1 MTGINKTSKTIF
13 DTTNPLIDGVIS
25 GYAWNGTS
33 ITYAFPTLTSSY
45 TYTTETSNNFAAI
58 STAQKNAALFAM
70 EQSFGTAA
78 NDGFSVEGFTKIS
91 FSLGSTTTANLR
103 FAQSDA
109 ATPTAYA
116 YYPGSFDAAGDIWFS
131 TQYAG
136 TVNDYRTPVA
146 GNYAW
151 HTLIHELGHALGLK
165 HGHQTDT
172 FGAIPAKYNSVEY
185 TVMTYHSFVGD
196 DGSGYKYE
204 QFGAPQSF
212 MMADIA
218 ALQHMYGADYT
229 TNSGNTVYKW
239 TPTSGN
245 TVVDGDIA
253 IAAGANRIF
262 ATIWD
267 GGGVDTFDLRAYATA
282 ITIDLRPGRYSTFSD
297 DQLAYL
303 GGGGNDGYARGN
315 IFNALLY
322 QGNTQSLIENVR
334 GGSASDKITG
344 NEVSNSLY
352 GYNGNDRL
360 YGLEGDDYLL
370 GGEGNDMVSGNVGKD
385 RVYGGLGADDLYGG
399 ADADNFIFSK
409 IGDSTASSTGRDTI
423 FDFSGTAG
431 DRIDLSRIDASTK
444 TAGNQAFSF
453 IGTGVFTGTAG
464 ELRYVKAASDTYV
477 YGDVNGD
484 KKIDIAIHLDDAMT
498 LSKGYFIL

>member
-13 DTTNPLIDGVIS
+13 DTTYQLTDSVIS

-33 ITYAFPTLTSSY
+33 ITYAFPTLTSDY

-58 STAQKNAALFAM
+58 STAQQNAALFAM

-91 FSLGSTTTANLR
+91 FSLGSATTANLR

-109 ATPTAYA
+109 AAPTAYA
-116 YYPGSFDAAGDIWFS
+116 YYPGSHDAAGDIWFS
-131 TQYAG
+131 TNYAG
-136 TVNDYRTPVA
+136 TANDYRTPVA

-165 HGHQTDT
+165 HAHETNSY
-172 FGAIPAKYNSVEY
+172 GAIPANYNSVEY

-196 DGSGYKYE
+196 DGSYYKYE
-204 QFGAPQSF
+204 QYGAPQSF

-370 GGEGNDMVSGNVGKD
+370 GGEGNDIVSGNVGKD

-399 ADADNFIFSK
+399 ADADSFIFSK

-453 IGTGVFTGTAG
+453 IGTGAFTGKAT
-464 ELRYVKAASDTYV
+464 ELRYEKTSSNTFIQ
-477 YGDVNGD
+477 GDINGD
-484 KKIDIAIHLDDAMT
+484 GKADFAIHLDDAMT